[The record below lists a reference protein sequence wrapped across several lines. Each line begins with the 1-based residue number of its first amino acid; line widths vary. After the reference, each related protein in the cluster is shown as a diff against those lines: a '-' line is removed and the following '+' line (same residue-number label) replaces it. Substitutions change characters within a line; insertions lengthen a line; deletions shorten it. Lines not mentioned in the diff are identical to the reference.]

1 VEDADRP
8 ARLECADNLSH
19 LIGIERL
26 LEGLP
31 SAELPDGR
39 PPVYVR
45 NPIGEF
51 NEAEVAARR
60 SLSGAEVLG
69 EWNELRAVRERTL
82 AEGDADYFAQP
93 MKTPT
98 GPGTMADFLGVR
110 ILDCWV
116 HEQDMRRALALPG
129 TFAVPAAE
137 RTVDGLT
144 RSLPMVVGK
153 RASCPEGGAIA
164 IELTGPVARQFVC
177 EVTAGRAAFVE
188 SATAPPLATITM
200 DTESYLL
207 LANGRRTPAELADR
221 VSVGGDADLAGAA
234 LAGMNVMF

>member
-1 VEDADRP
+1 V
-8 ARLECADNLSH
+8 H
-19 LIGIERL
+19 
-26 LEGLP
+26 
-31 SAELPDGR
+31 
-39 PPVYVR
+39 
-45 NPIGEF
+45 NPIGEL

-60 SLSGAEVLG
+60 SRSGAEVLD

-82 AEGDADYFAQP
+82 ADADADYFARP
-93 MKTPT
+93 MQTPT
-98 GPGTMADFLGVR
+98 GPGTMTDFLGIR

-153 RASCPEGGAIA
+153 RAACPEGGAIT
-164 IELTGPVARQFVC
+164 IELTGPVARRFVC
-177 EVTAGRAAFVE
+177 EVTGGRAAFVDA
-188 SATAPPLATITM
+188 ATASPLATITM